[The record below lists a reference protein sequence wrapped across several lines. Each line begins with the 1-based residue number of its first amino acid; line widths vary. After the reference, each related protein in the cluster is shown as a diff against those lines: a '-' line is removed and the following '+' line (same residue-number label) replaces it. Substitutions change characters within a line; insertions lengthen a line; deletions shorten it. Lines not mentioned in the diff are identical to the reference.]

1 MGMNPTETW
10 DLRVRLAA
18 FAWLERM
25 VALHGELLPRRL
37 LLAGFEIDG
46 QRVPLVSAASGIHKP
61 RAMELPL
68 SILTAPEIEG
78 QERPYNDDIDAQG
91 LIGYRYRGDARHIH
105 HRDNEGLRQVMA
117 ARLPL
122 VYFVGI
128 VPGRYQPFWP
138 AYITGDDPHALRF
151 AVAIDD
157 GGQLRLAEAM
167 PIVAEDAAS
176 ARRAYIT
183 TVARQRVHQAAFR
196 HRVLLA
202 YRERC
207 TICRLGHSELL
218 DAAHIIPDREP
229 EGLPFVRNGLAL
241 CKLHH
246 AAFDQHI
253 LGITPDYEIKV
264 RLDILEEEDGPMLVH
279 GLQEWQGRRIHP
291 PHQSAQ
297 RPDRELLGER
307 FRRFLSR

>member
-1 MGMNPTETW
+1 MSAGW
-10 DLRVRLAA
+10 DTRVRLAA
-18 FAWLERM
+18 FEWLERM
-25 VALHGELLPRRL
+25 LAVHGDLLPRSL
-37 LLAGFEIDG
+37 LLSGFEIDG
-46 QRVPLVSAASGIHKP
+46 QRIPLVSAALGIHKP

-68 SILTAPEIEG
+68 SILTAPEVEG
-78 QERPYNDDIDAQG
+78 RERPYDDDIDAQG
-91 LIGYRYRGDARHIH
+91 LIGYRYRGDAQHIH
-105 HRDNEGLRQVMA
+105 HRDNEGLRRVMRD
-117 ARLPL
+117 RLPL

-138 AYITGDDPHALRF
+138 AYVTGDDVRALRF
-151 AVAIDD
+151 TVAIDD
-157 GGQLRLAEAM
+157 GALVSAAAGAAV
-167 PIVAEDAAS
+167 VAEDAAS

-183 TVARQRVHQAAFR
+183 TVARRRMHQTAFR
-196 HRVLLA
+196 HRVLTA

-229 EGLPFVRNGLAL
+229 EGLPLVRNGLAL

-253 LGITPDYEIKV
+253 LGITPDYEIKI
-264 RLDILEEEDGPMLVH
+264 RLDVLEEEDGPMLVH
-279 GLQEWQGRRIHP
+279 GLQGWQGRRIHP
-291 PHQSAQ
+291 PRQSEQ
-297 RPDRELLGER
+297 RPGRDLLEER